1 MEEPSRKKFSQIHK
15 NPCFCGLFITFYVP
29 FLCHSTSR
37 FYHYFSLYHIFGISW
52 GVEKLPGHTK
62 NDRITDGKKNYPG
75 SKNTEGKLK
84 KILKN
89 VRDFWEGH
97 VHMEY
102 FVQGNAKITGT
113 GFLFAAEDTEIESR
127 REKIILMEKFG
138 MNPGN
143 LTLEI
148 PGLPAKGAQAGQA
161 HLQGFKEK
169 FPEI

>member
-1 MEEPSRKKFSQIHK
+1 M
-15 NPCFCGLFITFYVP
+15 
-29 FLCHSTSR
+29 
-37 FYHYFSLYHIFGISW
+37 
-52 GVEKLPGHTK
+52 
-62 NDRITDGKKNYPG
+62 
-75 SKNTEGKLK
+75 EGKLK

-113 GFLFAAEDTEIESR
+113 GFLCAAEDTEMESR
-127 REKIILMEKFG
+127 REQIILTEKFG

-148 PGLPAKGAQAGQA
+148 PGLPAKGAQGGQA